1 MRSYGEE
8 ISFTTGPAIPLTY
21 QDCEFIPKNEVYAQI
36 SRSLMKYAEIY
47 DEDNLVRLMIRVY
60 MDGKKM
66 YRPSL
71 SSEERDS
78 TLYSIMKAGFSEIE
92 PITAR
97 AIRNRKRSYPRHI
110 QALKPSRTE
119 LKPFLVADTETI
131 LIDNE
136 HKPYAVG
143 LLLVRPGKEIKNQ
156 LIDTDFSEDHSLIL
170 DSFEKGVLRILAIQ
184 RKISFHYLL
193 HNFSRFDGIFLLMH
207 LACHHK
213 SYKLKP
219 LVRNHRLYEIAVYSG
234 KKKLFCFRD
243 SLNLLQ
249 ANLAT

>member
-1 MRSYGEE
+1 
-8 ISFTTGPAIPLTY
+8 
-21 QDCEFIPKNEVYAQI
+21 
-36 SRSLMKYAEIY
+36 
-47 DEDNLVRLMIRVY
+47 
-60 MDGKKM
+60 M

-78 TLYSIMKAGFSEIE
+78 TLYSIMKAGLSEIE

-156 LIDTDFSEDHSLIL
+156 LIDTYFSEDHSLIL
-170 DSFEKGVLRILAIQ
+170 DSFEERSTKEEAKGVG
-184 RKISFHYLL
+184 
-193 HNFSRFDGIFLLMH
+193 FST
-207 LACHHK
+207 
-213 SYKLKP
+213 
-219 LVRNHRLYEIAVYSG
+219 
-234 KKKLFCFRD
+234 CFRRKRKELG
-243 SLNLLQ
+243 SLP
-249 ANLAT
+249 ASRGSKRS